1 MRESIKKADFVQEL
15 KNELKIEKEKS
26 IQAQAQIAT
35 AEALLKNKEMSLT
48 GQLLALSGRART
60 SLDEIRTEIKEAGI
74 LEDKSLDL
82 TDQIE
87 ANKTNDGKL
96 DNILNQ
102 LRLNLSLAKAKKE
115 AAQIKLDHADNE
127 FKDLDK
133 NSVTLDEADLVASS
147 INEKMDNLNIL
158 GQVAVAFLILNYA
171 ILNCV
176 ISIVSIFFGNY
187 LLTKYN
193 IETKYPKLGKF
204 IALRRKFQSYYLIFS
219 ISGIVI
225 VCLIQ
230 IIFFIFVLTL

>member
-1 MRESIKKADFVQEL
+1 MRESLKKADFVQEL
-15 KNELKIEKEKS
+15 KNELQIEKDKS

-60 SLDEIRTEIKEAGI
+60 SLDEVRKDIKEASS
-74 LEDKSLDL
+74 LEEKSLSL

-96 DNILNQ
+96 DL
-102 LRLNLSLAKAKKE
+102 
-115 AAQIKLDHADNE
+115 ADNE

-133 NSVTLDEADLVASS
+133 NSVRLDEADIVASS